1 MTSYRRLKKEET
13 NKYGGLGRA
22 DADEL
27 EGESLFAL
35 ISRLSSYVNVY
46 VGPLLCCGRARIV
59 QQPLEVPLA
68 SVKQT
73 DRKRTT
79 RRVKPRYEYFYVP
92 VKTAETI
99 PRSFDKNKNP

>member
-1 MTSYRRLKKEET
+1 MAVSVARTQMNLREKVFSRLYRD
-13 NKYGGLGRA
+13 YRA
-22 DADEL
+22 TLTFMWDRYCVADEQ
-27 EGESLFAL
+27 E
-35 ISRLSSYVNVY
+35 
-46 VGPLLCCGRARIV
+46 LCNIV